1 MAYESGQYINE
12 FLNEMPTLLLT
23 MRKMDVDQMLATR
36 KLDQADVALNLDQQ
50 KFDFD
55 SLIRDRQMRVMEAE
69 SGRAGELF
77 AEQKRGREAQKKMML
92 PIHQAIIKEKKLAEA
107 MEKERSELSW
117 WDRVSRIEKRGEGWG
132 TLMSREPG
140 RFQVESE
147 QPGYGLVKKGELKPW
162 QLTEEELVKSRAEE
176 SLGVK
181 PEDILKDKFIPSGAT
196 QFEQMLEAGGGN
208 LFPGSYDYM
217 MQHPIYGPKMST
229 NPELLDLI
237 KSGLMSQAGPLALT
251 QGQ

>member
-77 AEQKRGREAQKKMML
+77 AEQKRGREAWRK
-92 PIHQAIIKEKKLAEA
+92 IKEPLTQA
-107 MEKERSELSW
+107 MQQNLQLDEEFDKQ
-117 WDRVSRIEKRGEGWG
+117 IEEMPWHQKVFRLEDEDFLGI
-132 TLMSREPG
+132 
-140 RFQVESE
+140 ESE
-147 QPGYGLVKKGELKPW
+147 R
-162 QLTEEELVKSRAEE
+162 SRAERLAE
-176 SLGVK
+176 EKYGEPRKPSEIFGDVK
-181 PEDILKDKFIPSGAT
+181 SMSADLTPE
-196 QFEQMLEAGGGN
+196 QFMG
-208 LFPGSYDYM
+208 
-217 MQHPIYGPKMST
+217 IYTNPYFQPKM
-229 NPELLDLI
+229 LG
-237 KSGLMSQAGPLALT
+237 KSGLMGLTTAGLVG
-251 QGQ
+251 GQYP